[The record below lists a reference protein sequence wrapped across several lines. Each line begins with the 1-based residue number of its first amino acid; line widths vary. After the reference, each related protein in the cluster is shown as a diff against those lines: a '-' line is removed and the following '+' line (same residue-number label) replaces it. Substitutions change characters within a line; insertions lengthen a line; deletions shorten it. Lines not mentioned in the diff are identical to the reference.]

1 MDEIQIVTSKN
12 FAMKNE
18 IFDSFSLSS
27 NLPQIFL
34 VETKNGNTKNVYN
47 LNYFRFPKDFNSY
60 LKGAQKRF
68 TFKDN
73 NIENL
78 TYVETINSTNFKQK
92 VIDDMS
98 FKEFIIEIKHEG
110 CPTCFILGKMLDHLS
125 QKFKKHKVN
134 KIRFFRIDTANDL
147 PYLGEYLATPTYL
160 HCKKN
165 EKGELTQISPLE
177 KQNFI
182 FDMRKASSYDL
193 SKIRYHPN
201 IGIGNHIYQQ
211 KEYLK
216 KNYDPDMDLEHFL
229 LK

>member
-78 TYVETINSTNFKQK
+78 TYVETINSTNFMQK
-92 VIDDMS
+92 VIDDM
-98 FKEFIIEIKHEG
+98 
-110 CPTCFILGKMLDHLS
+110 
-125 QKFKKHKVN
+125 
-134 KIRFFRIDTANDL
+134 
-147 PYLGEYLATPTYL
+147 
-160 HCKKN
+160 
-165 EKGELTQISPLE
+165 
-177 KQNFI
+177 
-182 FDMRKASSYDL
+182 
-193 SKIRYHPN
+193 
-201 IGIGNHIYQQ
+201 
-211 KEYLK
+211 
-216 KNYDPDMDLEHFL
+216 
-229 LK
+229 